1 MLNKS
6 GKVLITL
13 NTIMFAISIFSI
25 VITYFINKT
34 LYHISLGI
42 MITSFITITS
52 LLFIK
57 EN

>member
-6 GKVLITL
+6 NKTLITL

-25 VITYFINKT
+25 VITYFLNKN

-42 MITSFITITS
+42 MIAIFITIVS

>member
-6 GKVLITL
+6 NKTLITL

-25 VITYFINKT
+25 VITYFLNKN

-42 MITSFITITS
+42 MMRV
-52 LLFIK
+52 L
-57 EN
+57 

>member
-6 GKVLITL
+6 NKTLIIL

-25 VITYFINKT
+25 IITYFLNKT

-42 MITSFITITS
+42 MIASFITIVS

>member
-25 VITYFINKT
+25 VITYFLNKVV
-34 LYHISLGI
+34 YHISLGI

>member
-6 GKVLITL
+6 NKTLIIL

-25 VITYFINKT
+25 VITYFLNKN

-42 MITSFITITS
+42 MIVSFITIVS

>member
-1 MLNKS
+1 MSNKS

-25 VITYFINKT
+25 IITYFLNKT

-42 MITSFITITS
+42 MIASFITIVS

>member
-6 GKVLITL
+6 NKTLITL

-25 VITYFINKT
+25 IITYFLNKT

-42 MITSFITITS
+42 MIASFITIVS

-57 EN
+57 DN

>member
-6 GKVLITL
+6 NKTLIIL

-25 VITYFINKT
+25 VITYFLNKN
-34 LYHISLGI
+34 LYHILLGM
-42 MITSFITITS
+42 MIASFITIVS

>member
-6 GKVLITL
+6 NKTLITL
-13 NTIMFAISIFSI
+13 NTIMLAISIFSI
-25 VITYFINKT
+25 VITYFFNRT

-42 MITSFITITS
+42 MIASFITIVS

-57 EN
+57 EH

>member
-6 GKVLITL
+6 NKTLITL

-25 VITYFINKT
+25 VITYFLNKN

-42 MITSFITITS
+42 MIASFITIVS

>member
-25 VITYFINKT
+25 VITYFFNRT
-34 LYHISLGI
+34 LYHIS
-42 MITSFITITS
+42 
-52 LLFIK
+52 
-57 EN
+57 

>member
-6 GKVLITL
+6 NKTLITL

-25 VITYFINKT
+25 VITYFLNKT

-42 MITSFITITS
+42 MISSFITIVS

>member
-13 NTIMFAISIFSI
+13 NAIMFAISIFSI
-25 VITYFINKT
+25 VITYFLNKT

-42 MITSFITITS
+42 MISSFITIVS

>member
-1 MLNKS
+1 MSNKS
-6 GKVLITL
+6 GKVLTTL
-13 NTIMFAISIFSI
+13 NTIMFAISIFNI
-25 VITYFINKT
+25 IITYFLNKT

-42 MITSFITITS
+42 MIASFITIVS